1 MNKLYIGRLAEGT
14 QAADLERVFTEAGVP
29 PRGRFVLRRGFAFV
43 DCADERAAQKAIDL
57 LSGKAE
63 IQGSTIEIEHSVP
76 RWQRYRKIQVRD
88 IPSSLQWEEL
98 LSILAECGS
107 VESCNRVN
115 SEGSSTVVNV
125 VFSTKEQAEI
135 ALDMLNNK
143 EVSSRQLKA
152 SYIPDEDVPNQS
164 PREAGDSRTMRNPK
178 RGGGYFPRQDAP
190 RQGPDIPV
198 RILVPAQ
205 FLGAVFGKEG
215 ATIKKIT
222 QESRSKIDVQ
232 RKEWSGSAE
241 KVVTIHSSE
250 EGSIEA
256 CRLILDIVRDEAKST
271 NFSGEIPLKLLVHN
285 DFVGRIIGREGRNLK
300 RIEQESGTKITISRL
315 QDLSMY
321 NPERTIS
328 LDGSTEQC
336 MKAEAEIVKQ
346 VWEMCDRDAE
356 SAQVSN
362 EMEANFIPG
371 MNLGM
376 VGLFPPSG
384 SMPNTPRGEQ
394 ETVFLLIPAQAVGT
408 MIGRQ
413 GQHIQQ
419 LARFAGANIKI
430 APAETPESKER
441 MVIITGHAEAQ
452 FKAQGRIFRKL
463 KEENFVP
470 PREEVRLEVRI
481 KVPTAAAGRVIGR
494 GGRTV
499 TELQNLTCAEVLVPR
514 DQTPDEDDYIFVKI
528 VGHFFAS
535 QMAQRKIREIVARL
549 KQRPSPLRQGKQQQQ
564 EQD

>member
-1 MNKLYIGRLAEGT
+1 FCTAPFDFWAKVA
-14 QAADLERVFTEAGVP
+14 LEVF
-29 PRGRFVLRRGFAFV
+29 L
-43 DCADERAAQKAIDL
+43 
-57 LSGKAE
+57 GKAE

-152 SYIPDEDVPNQS
+152 SYIPDEEVPNQS
-164 PREAGDSRTMRNPK
+164 PREAGDNRMMRNPK
-178 RGGGYFPRQDAP
+178 RGGYFPRQDAP
-190 RQGPDIPV
+190 RPGSPQDCGCSLTMRRPDIPV

-222 QESRSKIDVQ
+222 QDSRSKIDVQ

-271 NFSGEIPLKLLVHN
+271 NFAGEIPLKLLVHN

-356 SAQVSN
+356 SAQ
-362 EMEANFIPG
+362 MEANFIPG

-384 SMPNTPRGEQ
+384 SMPNSPRQVSGSPASACWCMQGEQ

-441 MVIITGHAEAQ
+441 MVIITGHPEAQ

-549 KQRPSPLRQGKQQQQ
+549 KQRPSPLRQGKQQQ